1 MKKLITILLAV
12 TMITATACANT
23 QEPNNAAA
31 EKNIQSAS
39 SENQDKTETKTGETQ
54 TANTAQTAEETQP
67 AEKTQTEKPS
77 QEIGKMT
84 LRFGTSSAET
94 SAVVDAMKLFKKTV
108 EEKSGNQMK
117 VEIHSGSTLGDV
129 KQMMQNTQL
138 GAIEMCMTAPAN
150 LADNGVKSFQV
161 LNLPY
166 IFDGFEHSWKV
177 LDGEIG
183 QELLGDIS
191 EQGLK
196 LVGIGYYKDG
206 ARNFFTSK
214 TPVRTLEDMKG
225 LKIRVQPNE
234 IDTEMALALG
244 ASPTPIS
251 FSELYSSLQSGVVE
265 GAENPTEGF
274 YNGKYF
280 EVCKYLTIDEHT
292 NPPVVVVFSET
303 VWNKMS
309 DAQKEIVTSSWKEAQ
324 EYNKSSVGTREKE
337 VYEALEEEGVEIIR
351 IEDKEKW
358 VEAMA
363 PVYEKFGGEV
373 SGFITRIE
381 ELK

>member
-1 MKKLITILLAV
+1 MKKFV
-12 TMITATACANT
+12 TMLLTVTMSISMLTACKGTEKTAVAEPAQTVKET
-23 QEPNNAAA
+23 QAESSEAKVQEAA
-31 EKNIQSAS
+31 ETIG
-39 SENQDKTETKTGETQ
+39 KTE
-54 TANTAQTAEETQP
+54 
-67 AEKTQTEKPS
+67 
-77 QEIGKMT
+77 EIQKMT
-84 LRFGTSSAET
+84 IRFGTTSAET

-108 EEKSGNQMK
+108 EEKSGNQMT

-129 KQMMQNTQL
+129 KQMMQNAQL

-166 IFDGFEHSWKV
+166 IFDGFEHSWNV

-183 QELLGDIS
+183 QELLADIS
-191 EQGLK
+191 NQGLK
-196 LVGIGYYKDG
+196 LIGIGYYKDG

-214 TPVRTLEDMKG
+214 KPVRTLEDMKG
-225 LKIRVQPNE
+225 LKVRVQPNE

-251 FSELYSSLQSGVVE
+251 FAELYSSLQSGVVE

-280 EVCKYLTIDEHT
+280 EVCRYLTIDEHT
-292 NPPVVVVFSET
+292 NPPVVVIFSET
-303 VWNKMS
+303 IWNKMS
-309 DAQKEIVTSSWKEAQ
+309 DAEKEIITSSWSIAQ
-324 EYNKSSVGTREKE
+324 EYNKNSVGAREAE
-337 VYEALEEEGVEIIR
+337 VYEALEQEGVEIIQ

-358 VEAMA
+358 AEAMK

-373 SGFITRIE
+373 SDLISRIE
-381 ELK
+381 ALK